1 MLTIAA
7 FALLGWMMGL
17 GLLYWV
23 GVLVVAALLVYEH
36 SLVSP
41 GDLSRLDVA
50 FFNVNGYIAV
60 ILFVA
65 VLGGRLSVTE
75 TLDGAEKAR
84 FVSAMFS
91 RIARRY
97 DLMNGLMTLGMH
109 HAGGGWPRARP
120 SPRPT
125 APRST
130 SPPAPATSRSSWPS
144 PSRIARS
151 SGPTSR
157 SACSRWRARSCAGS
171 ARPAGSAS
179 LAADALAL
187 PFADRT
193 FACVTSAF
201 LLRNLAD
208 LEQGLREMQRVTR
221 PGRPRRRA
229 RDHPVRA
236 PGFTPLFRF
245 YFHHVVPRIGQLV
258 GGDREAYSYL
268 PQSVDRFVTP
278 GELVALMEKVGLRGV
293 TYRRLGLGTVT
304 IHTGIA

>member
-1 MLTIAA
+1 
-7 FALLGWMMGL
+7 
-17 GLLYWV
+17 
-23 GVLVVAALLVYEH
+23 
-36 SLVSP
+36 
-41 GDLSRLDVA
+41 
-50 FFNVNGYIAV
+50 
-60 ILFVA
+60 
-65 VLGGRLSVTE
+65 VTE
-75 TLDGAEKAR
+75 TLHGVEKAR

-109 HAGGGWPRARP
+109 HNWRRVAARQTIA
-120 SPRPT
+120 SPDGPVLDL
-125 APRST
+125 
-130 SPPAPATSRSSWPS
+130 ATGTGDLAIDLAEVHPHRTVVGADFSLGMLAV
-144 PSRIARS
+144 ARDKLD
-151 SGPTSR
+151 GLEETR
-157 SACSRWRARSCAGS
+157 RVRL
-171 ARPAGSAS
+171 

-187 PFADRT
+187 PFGTRT

-221 PGRPRRRA
+221 PGGRVVA
-229 RDHPVRA
+229 LEITQMRA
-236 PGFTPLFRF
+236 PGFTAVFRF
-245 YFHHVVPRIGQLV
+245 YFHHIVPWIGQLV

-278 GELVALMEKVGLRGV
+278 GELVTLMEKVGLRGV